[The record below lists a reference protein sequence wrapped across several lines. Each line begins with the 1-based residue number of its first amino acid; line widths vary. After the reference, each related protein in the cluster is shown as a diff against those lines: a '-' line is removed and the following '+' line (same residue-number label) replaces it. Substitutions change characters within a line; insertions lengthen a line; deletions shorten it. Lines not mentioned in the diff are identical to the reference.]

1 MALDFSF
8 TPEQDAFRQH
18 VRDFARRE
26 IQPYVREWDEV
37 EQLPTRGIYKKMA
50 DAGLLGIS
58 APKALGG
65 QERPYVDLGIAIEE
79 LARVDTSCAIICS
92 VNNTMPTLVPGWG
105 DDVVRAVFR
114 GEKML
119 SIATSEEDAGSDVS
133 NIQTRAEV
141 VDGHFVITGKKI
153 HVSLMPGAHYMGV
166 TAKVVGPDG
175 KGRITFIKVPS
186 DSPGVSC
193 EHMPEMGARG
203 HQLAIVHFDKV
214 RVPATDVLGGKG
226 DGKRVMYAR
235 WGVSRCLSALNGLGA
250 AQQVLD
256 DTIEFVRRKQVYGR
270 PIGMYQA
277 ISFPIIEH
285 YTRVEACRLMAYKGL
300 WMSDVGENP
309 QKQAGMA
316 KWNGVV
322 TSVDAIGACLQMY
335 GAAGYLKDLGVERRL
350 RDVMALLF
358 TGGTINI
365 MKIIVVQE
373 LLGKAFA
380 GLRESGGGGA

>member
-1 MALDFSF
+1 MGFDFSF
-8 TPEQDAFRQH
+8 TPEQDEFRRH
-18 VRDFARRE
+18 VRDFANRE
-26 IQPYVREWDEV
+26 IKPYVREWDEL
-37 EQLPTRGIYKKMA
+37 EQLPTRGIYKKMG

-58 APKALGG
+58 APKHLGG
-65 QERPYVDLGIAIEE
+65 QERSYVDLGIAIEE

-105 DDVVRAVFR
+105 EDVVKAVFR

-133 NIQTRAEV
+133 NMQTRADV
-141 VDGHFVITGKKI
+141 VDGNFVITGKKI
-153 HVSLMPGAHYMGV
+153 HVSLMPGAHHMGV
-166 TAKVVGPDG
+166 TAKVFGPDVKG
-175 KGRITFIKVPS
+175 KITFIKVPS
-186 DSPGVSC
+186 DAPGISC
-193 EHMPEMGARG
+193 EHMHEMGARG
-203 HQLAIVHFDKV
+203 HQLAIVHFDRV
-214 RVPATDVLGGKG
+214 RVPVTNVLGGKA

-256 DTIEFVRRKQVYGR
+256 DTIEFVRKKEVYGR
-270 PIGMYQA
+270 PIAMYQA

-285 YTRVEACRLMAYKGL
+285 YTHVEACRLMAYKGL

-316 KWNGVV
+316 KWNGVT
-322 TSVDAIGACLQMY
+322 TSVDAIAACLQMY
-335 GAAGYLKDLGVERRL
+335 GAAGYLKDLGLERRL

-380 GLRESGGGGA
+380 GLREIGESGA

>member
-8 TPEQDAFRQH
+8 TPEQEAFRRH
-18 VRDFARRE
+18 VRDFAERE
-26 IQPYVREWDEV
+26 IKPHVKEWDEV
-37 EQLPTRGIYKKMA
+37 EQLPTHGIYRKMGE
-50 DAGLLGIS
+50 AGLLGIS
-58 APKALGG
+58 ASKDMGG
-65 QERPYVDLGIAIEE
+65 HGRPYVDLGIAIEE

-92 VNNTMPTLVPGWG
+92 VNNTMPALVPGWG

-114 GEKML
+114 GEAML
-119 SIATSEEDAGSDVS
+119 SIATSEDDAGSDVS
-133 NIQTRAEV
+133 NIQTKAEV
-141 VDGHFVITGKKI
+141 VDGQFVINGKKI

-166 TAKVVGPDG
+166 TAKVMGPDG
-175 KGRITFIKVPS
+175 RSRITFIKVPS
-186 DSPGVSC
+186 DTPGVSC

-203 HQLAIVHFDKV
+203 HQLAIVHFKDV

-250 AQQVLD
+250 AQAVLD
-256 DTIEFVRRKQVYGR
+256 DTIDFVRKKIVYGK

-277 ISFPIIEH
+277 ISFPLVEH
-285 YTRVEACRLMAYKGL
+285 YTKVEACRLMAYKGL

-316 KWNGVV
+316 KWNGVT

-373 LLGKAFA
+373 LLGKSFA
-380 GLRESGGGGA
+380 GLRDGGGAG

>member
-1 MALDFSF
+1 VALDFSF
-8 TPEQDAFRQH
+8 TPEQEEFRRH

-26 IQPYVREWDEV
+26 IQPYVKEWDEV
-37 EQLPTRGIYKKMA
+37 EQFPTRGIYKKMGE
-50 DAGLLGIS
+50 AGLLGIS
-58 APKALGG
+58 APRHLGG

-79 LARVDTSCAIICS
+79 LGRVDTSCAIICS

-105 DDVVRAVFR
+105 DDLVKAVFR
-114 GEKML
+114 GDKML
-119 SIATSEEDAGSDVS
+119 SIATSEDDAGSDVS

-141 VDGHFVITGKKI
+141 VDGRFVINGKKI
-153 HVSLMPGAHYMGV
+153 HVSLMPGAHCMGV
-166 TAKVVGPDG
+166 TAKVFGPDG
-175 KGRITFIKVPS
+175 KGKITFIKVPS
-186 DSPGVSC
+186 DTPGISC

-203 HQLAIVHFDKV
+203 HQLAIVHFKDVK
-214 RVPATDVLGGKG
+214 VPATDVLGGSG

-256 DTIEFVRRKQVYGR
+256 DTIDFVRKKQVYGR
-270 PIGMYQA
+270 PIGLYQA
-277 ISFPIIEH
+277 ISFPLVEH

-300 WMSDVGENP
+300 WMSDAGENP

-316 KWNGVV
+316 KWSGVT
-322 TSVDAIGACLQMY
+322 TSIDAIGACLQMY

-350 RDVMALLF
+350 RDAMALLF

-373 LLGKAFA
+373 LLGKSFA
-380 GLRESGGGGA
+380 GLRGGGGE

>member
-8 TPEQDAFRQH
+8 SPEQDEFREH
-18 VRDFARRE
+18 VRCFAERE
-26 IQPYVREWDEV
+26 IKPYTREWDEV
-37 EQLPTRGIYKKMA
+37 EQLPTHGIYRKMG

-58 APKALGG
+58 APKSLGG
-65 QERPYVDLGIAIEE
+65 RERPYVDLGIAIEE
-79 LARVDTSCAIICS
+79 LARVDTSCAILCS
-92 VNNTMPTLVPGWG
+92 VNNTMPALVPGWG

-119 SIATSEEDAGSDVS
+119 AIATSEEDAGSDVS
-133 NIQTRAEV
+133 NIETRAEV
-141 VDGHFVITGKKI
+141 VDGRFVINGRKI

-166 TAKVVGPDG
+166 TAKVAGPDG
-175 KGRITFIKVPS
+175 KGKITFIRVPA
-186 DSPGVSC
+186 DAPGVSC

-203 HQLAIVHFDKV
+203 HQLAIVNFRDV
-214 RVPATDVLGGKG
+214 RVPVADVLGGKG

-256 DTIEFVRRKQVYGR
+256 DTIEFVRRKKVYGR
-270 PIGMYQA
+270 AIGMYQA
-277 ISFPIIEH
+277 ISFPLIEH

-316 KWNGVV
+316 KWNGVTV
-322 TSVDAIGACLQMY
+322 SIDAIAACLQMY
-335 GAAGYLKDLGVERRL
+335 GAAGYLRDLGVERRL
-350 RDVMALLF
+350 RDAMCLLF

-380 GLRESGGGGA
+380 GLREGGGAG

>member
-8 TPEQDAFRQH
+8 SPEQEAFRQH
-18 VRDFARRE
+18 VRDFANRE
-26 IQPYVREWDEV
+26 IKPYTREWDEV
-37 EQLPTRGIYKKMA
+37 EQLPTRGIYRKMGEN
-50 DAGLLGIS
+50 GLLGLS
-58 APKALGG
+58 APKSLGG
-65 QERPYVDLGIAIEE
+65 QERPYIDLGIAIEE

-92 VNNTMPTLVPGWG
+92 VNNTMPALVPGWG

-119 SIATSEEDAGSDVS
+119 AIATSEEDAGSDVS
-133 NIQTRAEV
+133 NIRTQAEI
-141 VDGHFVITGKKI
+141 VDDQFVINGTKI
-153 HVSLMPGAHYMGV
+153 HVSLMPGAHFMGV
-166 TAKVVGPDG
+166 TAKVRGPDG
-175 KGRITFIKVPS
+175 RGRITFIKVPA
-186 DSPGVSC
+186 DAPGVSC

-203 HQLAIVHFDKV
+203 HQLAIVHFKDV
-214 RVPATDVLGGKG
+214 RVPVTDVLGGKG
-226 DGKRVMYAR
+226 DGKQVMYAR

-256 DTIEFVRRKQVYGR
+256 DTIDYVRKKIVYGR
-270 PIGMYQA
+270 PIGMFQA
-277 ISFPIIEH
+277 ISFPLIEH

-316 KWNGVV
+316 KWNGV
-322 TSVDAIGACLQMY
+322 TTAVDAIAACLQMY

-380 GLRESGGGGA
+380 DLRDRGGNAG

>member
-8 TPEQDAFRQH
+8 SPEQDAFREH
-18 VRDFARRE
+18 VRAFAARE
-26 IQPYVREWDEV
+26 IKPYVREWDDV
-37 EQLPTRGIYKKMA
+37 EQLPTRGIYRKMGE
-50 DAGLLGIS
+50 AGLLGIS
-58 APKALGG
+58 AAREIGG
-65 QERPYVDLGIAIEE
+65 QGRPYVDLGIAIEE

-92 VNNTMPTLVPGWG
+92 VNNTMPALVPGWG
-105 DDVVRAVFR
+105 ADTVRAVFR

-119 SIATSEEDAGSDVS
+119 SIATSEDDAGSDVS

-141 VDGHFVITGKKI
+141 KDGQFVINGKKI

-166 TAKVVGPDG
+166 TAKVSGPDG
-175 KGRITFIKVPS
+175 KGKVTFIRVPS
-186 DSPGVSC
+186 DAPGVSC

-203 HQLAIVHFDKV
+203 HQLAIVHLKDVK
-214 RVPATDVLGGKG
+214 VPASDVLGGEG

-256 DTIEFVRRKQVYGR
+256 DTIDFVRSKRVYGR
-270 PIGMYQA
+270 PIGVYQG
-277 ISFPIIEH
+277 ISFPLIEH

-300 WMSDVGENP
+300 WMSDVAENP

-316 KWNGVV
+316 KWNGVT
-322 TSVDAIGACLQMY
+322 TSVDAIAACLQMY

-373 LLGKAFA
+373 LLGKDFA
-380 GLRESGGGGA
+380 ALRTGSGAG

>member
-8 TPEQDAFRQH
+8 TPEQEAFRQH
-18 VRDFARRE
+18 VRDFAERE
-26 IQPYVREWDEV
+26 IKPYTKEWDEV
-37 EQLPTRGIYKKMA
+37 EQLPTRGIYRKMGE
-50 DAGLLGIS
+50 AGLLGVS
-58 APKALGG
+58 AAKEIGG
-65 QERPYVDLGIAIEE
+65 HGRPYVDLGIAIEE

-92 VNNTMPTLVPGWG
+92 VNNTMPALVPGWG

-141 VDGHFVITGKKI
+141 KDGQFIINGKKI

-166 TAKVVGPDG
+166 TAKVFGPDG
-175 KGRITFIKVPS
+175 KGRITFIKVPA

-203 HQLAIVHFDKV
+203 HQLAIVHFKDVK
-214 RVPATDVLGGKG
+214 VPATDVLGGKG

-256 DTIEFVRRKQVYGR
+256 DTIEFVRKKQVYGR

-277 ISFPIIEH
+277 ISFPLIEH

-316 KWNGVV
+316 KWNGVT
-322 TSVDAIGACLQMY
+322 TSVDAIAACLQMY

-380 GLRESGGGGA
+380 GLRDGGGGA